1 MKHREWSPKVQTT
14 FVCFNTILSVIP
26 SGQYMCLVI
35 MKKESFVQNR
45 DIAFLPSIIV
55 LSVQFV
61 TIKVKNST
69 LSREEIKNENQPNKN
84 PVSAHSSQRKEL
96 YPS

>member
-1 MKHREWSPKVQTT
+1 
-14 FVCFNTILSVIP
+14 
-26 SGQYMCLVI
+26 MCLVI

-55 LSVQFV
+55 LSVMVQ
-61 TIKVKNST
+61 INAICNKSKNST

>member
-45 DIAFLPSIIV
+45 DIAF
-55 LSVQFV
+55 F
-61 TIKVKNST
+61 
-69 LSREEIKNENQPNKN
+69 SREEIKNENQPNKN

-96 YPS
+96 FPS

>member
-1 MKHREWSPKVQTT
+1 
-14 FVCFNTILSVIP
+14 
-26 SGQYMCLVI
+26 MCLVI

-45 DIAFLPSIIV
+45 DIAFLSSIIV
-55 LSVQFV
+55 LSVMVQ
-61 TIKVKNST
+61 INAIRNKSKNST

-96 YPS
+96 YPF